1 VVRRYREVLKRVE
14 GDVRE
19 KVEEFLRDEEEHER
33 VLLSQIDEPLLR
45 YIGFI
50 MSSKDQDLLARIEKL
65 EGEISRLSTRIE
77 RLESELREVR
87 LELEDILSRIEEL
100 ERR

>member
-1 VVRRYREVLKRVE
+1 MQILRLEYLKKFRRSSGRWVNKNGIRCW
-14 GDVRE
+14 GD
-19 KVEEFLRDEEEHER
+19 
-33 VLLSQIDEPLLR
+33 
-45 YIGFI
+45 

-65 EGEISRLSTRIE
+65 EGEISRLSRIE
-77 RLESELREVR
+77 RLESELREIR

>member
-1 VVRRYREVLKRVE
+1 VRKGFEIVTIPDGEAAWLALRGGVSRYRVGSYAVL
-14 GDVRE
+14 
-19 KVEEFLRDEEEHER
+19 
-33 VLLSQIDEPLLR
+33 
-45 YIGFI
+45 
-50 MSSKDQDLLARIEKL
+50 SSKDQDLLVRIEKL

>member
-1 VVRRYREVLKRVE
+1 MQIIRLKYLKKFRRSSGRWVNKNGFRCW
-14 GDVRE
+14 GD
-19 KVEEFLRDEEEHER
+19 
-33 VLLSQIDEPLLR
+33 
-45 YIGFI
+45 